1 MAEKVQDANSV
12 IKMSEAGEEL
22 VKKLVSLYNS
32 QRFVREGKE
41 LREELMSCGIEA
53 GANLACIDSVA
64 DHAAKVGAANAAL
77 IGLTRVTYIA
87 NAMLMMELYTL
98 KQVKPLLDYVGS
110 LLRALKHLLQNVPE
124 TRRVIRVKTPLSVVN
139 NPAAADSAYS
149 EGEADLKSRTAPLT
163 GSTTSYKP
171 FI

>member
-110 LLRALKHLLQNVPE
+110 LLRALKHLLQTVPE

-149 EGEADLKSRTAPLT
+149 DGESGFEIEDGSSDGFDDLV
-163 GSTTSYKP
+163 
-171 FI
+171 